1 MIEQLIIINNEKVSS
16 NDNKFFC
23 DNIDLKSIP
32 EGLEKSFN
40 LKMIAR
46 FSFEKK
52 SHHIN
57 IKNIKLGTNLI
68 SFLYNVFKTISRNN
82 IKYFIIS
89 ITPYTLF
96 AYFLLALFGKK
107 PFVYLRSSGHEEYK
121 YILGFLG
128 PYIYQLMFFLVS
140 LRCKFISCNSRILIG
155 KKGVIVSP
163 SQLSNI
169 WFQSVKNSN
178 LDKIKLLYIGRLKV
192 EKGIYSL
199 LKIFENLNLNAEL
212 TIVSTG
218 LSENLNINQKNV
230 RVINSENKND
240 SIIKIYDDHNIFI
253 LPSFTEGHP
262 QVLDEA
268 LARLRPVI
276 IFDDIAHVIGDR
288 NGVII
293 SKRDSTNLSNSINYI
308 IKNYSY
314 IQAQMKKNK
323 LPTKKIFIE
332 EITKIIKDK

>member
-1 MIEQLIIINNEKVSS
+1 MLLI
-16 NDNKFFC
+16 ND
-23 DNIDLKSIP
+23 
-32 EGLEKSFN
+32 
-40 LKMIAR
+40 
-46 FSFEKK
+46 
-52 SHHIN
+52 
-57 IKNIKLGTNLI
+57 
-68 SFLYNVFKTISRNN
+68 
-82 IKYFIIS
+82 
-89 ITPYTLF
+89 
-96 AYFLLALFGKK
+96 
-107 PFVYLRSSGHEEYK
+107 
-121 YILGFLG
+121 
-128 PYIYQLMFFLVS
+128 
-140 LRCKFISCNSRILIG
+140 
-155 KKGVIVSP
+155 
-163 SQLSNI
+163 LSYYRDAN
-169 WFQSVKNSN
+169 
-178 LDKIKLLYIGRLKV
+178 
-192 EKGIYSL
+192 
-199 LKIFENLNLNAEL
+199 KIFENLNLNAEL